1 MVNSLNEAA
10 KFLVSKAQEF
20 KTFVFDAI
28 NSILTFAIKA
38 FTFNMRK
45 FELKAEMKAKFQ
57 FCFSFALDVTLM
69 NTDYK
74 WDHDEAKICLD
85 QILYHLVKVI
95 FGKDSVLLQF
105 IDFDAKQD
113 ELTGRKIA
121 VDEAEKD
128 LGETENTTGQEVDL
142 ETSKTIV
149 EETSKRNLLPHKQM
163 FKFIDRT
170 KEKYKHAYTIE
181 DRDFLNTPHKMKPYD
196 IKREHLVNA
205 FNHHSPWVLSQKNI
219 ESKPDYTP
227 KMTSDA
233 NAVKRSLVF
242 GSSLKPCERMK
253 RALHSYAT
261 VTNGLIQTVN
271 SMTNVKRHTK
281 IQRRNDINNLAE
293 LYVKTHNLGQRYT
306 NYSPRQK
313 RDIYYWYNNIRKGY
327 ESHDKITKRTLQHHQ
342 RSTLPVIKYQLNE
355 MLKSGLNS
363 SFEQY
368 TAELHQ
374 HAMEGY
380 KRSNIPT
387 VNEANGEQ
395 MLHSINKDLT
405 SIISNEGVPLTH
417 MKKRLNDVNAAI
429 RSMNKQTMQCKD

>member
-1 MVNSLNEAA
+1 
-10 KFLVSKAQEF
+10 
-20 KTFVFDAI
+20 
-28 NSILTFAIKA
+28 
-38 FTFNMRK
+38 
-45 FELKAEMKAKFQ
+45 
-57 FCFSFALDVTLM
+57 M
-69 NTDYK
+69 NVVYE
-74 WDHDEAKICLD
+74 WDHGNATICLD
-85 QILYHLVKVI
+85 QILQELVQLVFKNN
-95 FGKDSVLLQF
+95 SVLVQF
-105 IDFDAKQD
+105 IDFDTAQD

-128 LGETENTTGQEVDL
+128 LGETEDTTKQEVDL

-149 EETSKRNLLPHKQM
+149 EETSKRHLLPHKEM
-163 FKFIDRT
+163 FEFIDRT
-170 KEKYKHAYTIE
+170 KEKYKHAYTKE
-181 DRDFLNTPHKMKPYD
+181 DRDFLNTPHQMKPYD
-196 IKREHLVNA
+196 IKREHLVKA
-205 FNHHSPWVLSQKNI
+205 FNHHSPWVLSQKNFD
-219 ESKPDYTP
+219 SKPDYTP

-233 NAVKRSLVF
+233 NAVKKSLVF

-261 VTNGLIQTVN
+261 VTNGLMQTVN
-271 SMTNVKRHTK
+271 SMTNVKLHTK

-313 RDIYYWYNNIRKGY
+313 RDIYFWYNNIQKGY
-327 ESHDKITKRTLQHHQ
+327 ESNEKINKRTLQHHQ

-355 MLKSGLNS
+355 MLKRGLNS

-395 MLHSINKDLT
+395 MLYSINKELK
-405 SIISNEGVPLTH
+405 SIVSNGDVPLTH
-417 MKKRLNDVNAAI
+417 MHKRLNNVNDAI
-429 RSMNKQTMQCKD
+429 RLMNKQTMQCKN